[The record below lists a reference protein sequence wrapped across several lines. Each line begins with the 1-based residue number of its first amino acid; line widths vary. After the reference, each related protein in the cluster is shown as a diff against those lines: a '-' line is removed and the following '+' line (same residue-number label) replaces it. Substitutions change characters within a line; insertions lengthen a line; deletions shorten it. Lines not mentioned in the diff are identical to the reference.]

1 MSSPDERIEQR
12 ARALFQRASQELD
25 PAIASRLRAA
35 RRDALQAR
43 PASPLTTRLLLPA
56 GAFAVIALATLM
68 VWQPHRSGG
77 IDNARPP
84 AAATSAVADDNELP
98 PDADSADPGLYQN
111 LDFYGW
117 LAANDSARSGRPKP

>member
-25 PAIASRLRAA
+25 PAIAGRLRAA

-43 PASPLTTRLLLPA
+43 PASPLTARLLLPA

-68 VWQPHRSGG
+68 VWQPHRGG
-77 IDNARPP
+77 GTTRTP
-84 AAATSAVADDNELP
+84 AAAVSSNTDDNELP

-117 LAANDSARSGRPKP
+117 LAATDSTHSGQPKP